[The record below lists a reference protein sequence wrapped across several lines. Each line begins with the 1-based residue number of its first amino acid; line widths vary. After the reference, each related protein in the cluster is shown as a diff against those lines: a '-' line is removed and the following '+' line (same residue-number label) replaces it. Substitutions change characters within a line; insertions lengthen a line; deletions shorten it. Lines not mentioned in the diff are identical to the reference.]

1 MSGQKVRI
9 PVYVSAEMLEEIKSA
24 VSASGLERQDWFR
37 DVLTAALSQTEN
49 GTGSASTEREVL
61 RLEAHLADLK
71 AQLSD
76 QKESSKHLE
85 ILLAKEQD
93 MVLTLTHRT
102 ALPAAGGSSW
112 WKFWLKRREAPDD
125 IVSGTLHVEPR

>member
-9 PVYVSAEMLEEIKSA
+9 PVYVSAEMLEEIESA
-24 VSASGLERQDWFR
+24 MAESGLERQDWFR
-37 DVLTAALSQTEN
+37 DVLTAALSKTEN
-49 GTGSASTEREVL
+49 GTDSASTEREVL

-76 QKESSKHLE
+76 QKEASKHLE

-93 MVLTLTHRT
+93 MVLTLTQRT

-112 WKFWLKRREAPDD
+112 WKFWEKRRESADD